1 MLPKWFDPEKLFN
14 NLYCKFKDSVI
25 HSNTNYYLPFYDA
38 IFEIVMTGCQI
49 KSMHYDVDD
58 NEKMTKVVMM
68 IMVMLKMMKVMAI
81 LSRMLLCDDD

>member
-1 MLPKWFDPEKLFN
+1 MLPKLLDPEKLFN
-14 NLYCKFKDSVI
+14 DLYCKFKDSVI

-58 NEKMTKVVMM
+58 NEKNDESGNDDNGYVEDDEGYGDFVEDV
-68 IMVMLKMMKVMAI
+68 IM
-81 LSRMLLCDDD
+81 